1 MTIKDQL
8 KAIKT
13 GFKEVS
19 IEPRK
24 DPPMP
29 VATLPAKVDGRKTHQ
44 QRVRTGCK
52 ADAQGLILATVRP
65 WYCPQPTL

>member
-29 VATLPAKVDGRKTHQ
+29 VTTLPAKVDGRKTHQ
-44 QRVRTGCK
+44 QRVPTGCK
-52 ADAQGLILATVRP
+52 ANAQGLRLASVRP
-65 WYCPQPTL
+65 GWCPQPTL